1 MGRRKR
7 QVLVPASRATAGLGM
22 GVARTGQGGEK
33 PWDGHREQPKENPG
47 AVVAR
52 RAGKMPMAVQHG
64 GERGGMLGRLPSRP
78 GIPPWCKGCGI
89 SCWRAATRCSA
100 LGISV
105 LCFLSCYFRQA
116 KKWVV
121 SEKLPGSTRQACV
134 GTVPSASWE
143 SRQRG
148 RGTAMALARGCIAS
162 ALSKD
167 KRNCWANPARRE

>member
-1 MGRRKR
+1 MR
-7 QVLVPASRATAGLGM
+7 LARA
-22 GVARTGQGGEK
+22 GQGGEK
-33 PWDGHREQPKENPG
+33 PWDGRREQPKENPG

-64 GERGGMLGRLPSRP
+64 GELGGMLGRLPSRP

-121 SEKLPGSTRQACV
+121 FRETAWLHQAGMCGDGAIRQLGEPA
-134 GTVPSASWE
+134 A
-143 SRQRG
+143 G
-148 RGTAMALARGCIAS
+148 RGHSHGTGKALHSFSI
-162 ALSKD
+162 K
-167 KRNCWANPARRE
+167 